1 MAFTLTSPAFVDGNA
16 IPIQFTCDGNDA
28 PPPLLVSD
36 PPEGTKSYAVIMDD
50 PDAPNGLFTHWM
62 AYDVPANATEL
73 KTTAGKTLR
82 NGFGREGY
90 GGPCPPHGHGMH
102 RYYITVFALDVASLE
117 LPGHTRDDLDAAI
130 KGHTLAKARMMGRYE
145 RAKVGATR

>member
-16 IPIQFTCDGNDA
+16 IPIQLTCDGNDA

-90 GGPCPPHGHGMH
+90 GGPCPPSGTH
-102 RYYITVFALDVASLE
+102 RYVFKLYALDAEVA
-117 LPGHTRDDLDAAI
+117 
-130 KGHTLAKARMMGRYE
+130 LAS
-145 RAKVGATR
+145 GATRADLDRAMKGRVLAEGALTGKYSRS

>member
-1 MAFTLTSPAFVDGNA
+1 MAFTLTSPAFVDGNT

-62 AYDVPANATEL
+62 AYDVPVER
-73 KTTAGKTLR
+73 K
-82 NGFGREGY
+82 
-90 GGPCPPHGHGMH
+90 HS
-102 RYYITVFALDVASLE
+102 DVVTMRPLPSTRPRRASL
-117 LPGHTRDDLDAAI
+117 PH
-130 KGHTLAKARMMGRYE
+130 HCVCARRGVARI
-145 RAKVGATR
+145 AW